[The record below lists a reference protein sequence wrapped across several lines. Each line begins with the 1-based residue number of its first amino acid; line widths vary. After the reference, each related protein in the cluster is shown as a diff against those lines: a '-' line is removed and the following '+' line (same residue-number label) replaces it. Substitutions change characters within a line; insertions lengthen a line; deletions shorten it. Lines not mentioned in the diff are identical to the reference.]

1 MAVLRKV
8 ALGLLLAASAA
19 VLLMA
24 ALELWNYRQWA
35 YLPIHEPASNQDGR
49 ARILQ
54 DRMDFLTKRVGDM
67 ELLVLILLGTSG
79 LYAIVFVASSY
90 FSAAS
95 FSRQAGQTVSQI
107 QDQIGLAMGDL
118 RELQEQTEQKL
129 KEMLASAS
137 PATPAPPAVAAT
149 PDSPVTLG
157 ASHDPGA
164 SPDPGA
170 DPSYDRQ
177 IAEIAARL
185 AAWQT
190 DPLNEESTL
199 GLLRD
204 ETTAAHLDAIAGS
217 KLGALP
223 ELYLGFSRIYAGSDS
238 ARSRFYL
245 DRALRLAPPK
255 SPLASEIHYE
265 LACQFAASH
274 DFARAMP
281 ALTGA
286 FEHQFRALEERLA
299 GDIEEGGQLYELAS
313 TPPFDKA
320 INDLLLNM
328 SIGIG

>member
-1 MAVLRKV
+1 MAVLRRV
-8 ALGLLLAASAA
+8 ALGLLLTASAA
-19 VLLMA
+19 ALLLA

-35 YLPIHEPASNQDGR
+35 YLPSPEPRLSQDNR

-90 FSAAS
+90 FSAVG
-95 FSRQAGQTVSQI
+95 FTRQAGQTVSQI

-129 KEMLASAS
+129 QSMLPGAGESSAAANV
-137 PATPAPPAVAAT
+137 PGRNAPPN
-149 PDSPVTLG
+149 
-157 ASHDPGA
+157 
-164 SPDPGA
+164 
-170 DPSYDRQ
+170 YDRQ
-177 IAEIAARL
+177 IAEMTARL
-185 AAWQT
+185 EAWQ
-190 DPLNEESTL
+190 DQHLSEESKL

-204 ETTAAHLDAIAGS
+204 ESAAAHLDATAGS
-217 KLGALP
+217 QLGAALP
-223 ELYLGFSRIYAGSDS
+223 ILYLGFSRIYMRSDP

-245 DRALRLAPPK
+245 ERALRLAPPK
-255 SPLASEIHYE
+255 SLLASELHYE
-265 LACQFAASH
+265 LACRIAASH
-274 DFARAMP
+274 DFSHAMGE
-281 ALTGA
+281 LTAA

>member
-19 VLLMA
+19 VLLLA

-35 YLPIHEPASNQDGR
+35 YLPTHESALNQDGR

-129 KEMLASAS
+129 KEMLVPANPST
-137 PATPAPPAVAAT
+137 PATPAVPATSQAT
-149 PDSPVTLG
+149 PGPETV
-157 ASHDPGA
+157 
-164 SPDPGA
+164 
-170 DPSYDRQ
+170 PSYDRQ
-177 IAEIAARL
+177 IAEIAERL
-185 AAWQT
+185 ASWQAG
-190 DPLNEESTL
+190 PLNEESTL
-199 GLLRD
+199 VLVRD

-223 ELYLGFSRIYAGSDS
+223 ELYLGFSRIYSGLDS

-245 DRALRLAPPK
+245 DRALHLAPPK

-281 ALTGA
+281 ALSGA
-286 FEHQFRALEERLA
+286 FEHQFKALEERLA

-313 TPPFDKA
+313 TAPFDKA

>member
-1 MAVLRKV
+1 MAVLRKI
-8 ALGLLLAASAA
+8 ALGLLLAASAG
-19 VLLMA
+19 VLLVA
-24 ALELWNYRQWA
+24 AWELWSYRQA
-35 YLPIHEPASNQDGR
+35 ANLPLSAPTVSPDDR

-54 DRMDFLTKRVGDM
+54 DRTDLLTKRVGDM

-95 FSRQAGQTVSQI
+95 FSRQTGQNVSQI

-129 KEMLASAS
+129 KEMLLPTNHAAAATPAV
-137 PATPAPPAVAAT
+137 PATPQAT
-149 PDSPVTLG
+149 PGPEAV
-157 ASHDPGA
+157 PG
-164 SPDPGA
+164 
-170 DPSYDRQ
+170 YDRQ
-177 IAEIAARL
+177 IAEIAGRL
-185 AAWQT
+185 AAWQAG
-190 DPLNEESTL
+190 PLNEESTL

-281 ALTGA
+281 ALSGA

>member
-1 MAVLRKV
+1 MAGLRKI

-19 VLLMA
+19 VLLLA

-35 YLPIHEPASNQDGR
+35 SLPIHEAAFNQDDR
-49 ARILQ
+49 ARVLQ
-54 DRMDFLTKRVGDM
+54 DRIDLLTKRVGDM

-90 FSAAS
+90 VSATG
-95 FSRQAGQTVSQI
+95 FTRQAGQTVRQI

-129 KEMLASAS
+129 NGML
-137 PATPAPPAVAAT
+137 PAGGEPAPGKAIR
-149 PDSPVTLG
+149 
-157 ASHDPGA
+157 
-164 SPDPGA
+164 
-170 DPSYDRQ
+170 PSLEKQ
-177 IAEIAARL
+177 VVEMTARL
-185 AAWQT
+185 AGWQT
-190 DPLNEESTL
+190 EQISEESRL

-204 ETTAAHLDAIAGS
+204 ESAAAHLDATAGS
-217 KLGALP
+217 ELGEALP
-223 ELYLGFSRIYAGSDS
+223 TLYLGFAGIYKRSDP

-245 DRALRLAPPK
+245 DRALRLVPPK

-265 LACQFAASH
+265 LAGRFAQSH
-274 DFARAMP
+274 DFRRAIGEL
-281 ALTGA
+281 AAA
-286 FEHQFRALEERLA
+286 FEHQFKALDERLA

-313 TPPFDKA
+313 TPPFDRA

>member
-19 VLLMA
+19 VLLLA

-129 KEMLASAS
+129 KEMLASAN
-137 PATPAPPAVAAT
+137 PATPAPPAVPAT
-149 PDSPVTLG
+149 
-157 ASHDPGA
+157 ASNHEAPPNPEPAPG
-164 SPDPGA
+164 
-170 DPSYDRQ
+170 YDRQ

-190 DPLNEESTL
+190 GPLNEESTL
-199 GLLRD
+199 VLLRD

-223 ELYLGFSRIYAGSDS
+223 ELYLGFSRIYAGSDA